1 MTVYGRINH
10 CNYKE
15 IQAMMGHHDTP
26 QDNLFLYNIYLENRV
41 RKDHPLRSIK
51 ELIDFNFIYKEVEDT
66 YGRNG
71 NVSVPPPI
79 ILKLMLLL
87 ILYNVRS
94 ERELMETIP
103 ERLDWLWFLGY
114 TLDAEIPDHSI
125 LSKARKRWGHVAFK
139 TFFERIVVQC
149 VNTGLVDG
157 TKIFMDASLI
167 DANASN
173 NSVVDTHSLKRYLN
187 AGYQELEKR
196 LDDTLGPYSDVN
208 RRYTSTTD
216 PDASIVRHG
225 KGKPKL
231 QYKTHRAVDPG
242 HEIITAVEVTPGA
255 VNEGHKMTSLIE
267 SHEANTGTKITTVV
281 ADSQYGTKENLL
293 TCHDEGIK
301 AYMPVVKLLNENTGS
316 REGIFPED
324 RFTYDKETDT
334 YTCPAGK
341 ILKKR
346 TLHENK
352 QNIEY
357 AASKKDCAVCAVR
370 SECTKSRGPRT
381 VQRHVRQEE
390 LDRMLTIAR
399 SHQAR
404 SDLKTRKHLM
414 ERSYARSTR
423 FGFDRARWRGVWKVA
438 IQEYLVAAIQN
449 IQALI
454 RYAKQPTKG
463 VLTLSSL
470 TAIKTDICQPIELF
484 IIAFGLYILRM
495 RERSKNHYL
504 LPTL

>member
-1 MTVYGRINH
+1 
-10 CNYKE
+10 
-15 IQAMMGHHDTP
+15 
-26 QDNLFLYNIYLENRV
+26 
-41 RKDHPLRSIK
+41 
-51 ELIDFNFIYKEVEDT
+51 
-66 YGRNG
+66 
-71 NVSVPPPI
+71 
-79 ILKLMLLL
+79 
-87 ILYNVRS
+87 
-94 ERELMETIP
+94 
-103 ERLDWLWFLGY
+103 
-114 TLDAEIPDHSI
+114 
-125 LSKARKRWGHVAFK
+125 
-139 TFFERIVVQC
+139 
-149 VNTGLVDG
+149 
-157 TKIFMDASLI
+157 MDASLI

-173 NSVVDTHSLKRYLN
+173 NSVVDTNSLKRYLKT
-187 AGYQELEKR
+187 GYQELEKR
-196 LDDTLGPYSDVN
+196 LDDNLGPYSDVN
-208 RRYTSTTD
+208 RRYASTTD

-231 QYKTHRAVDPG
+231 QYKTHRAVDPE

-267 SHEANTGTKITTVV
+267 SHEVNTGTKITTVV

-301 AYMPVVKLLNENTGS
+301 AHMPVVKLLNGDTGS

-341 ILKKR
+341 TLKKR

-370 SECTKSRGPRT
+370 SDCTKSRGPRT

-404 SDLKTRKHLM
+404 GDLKTRKHLTHLPQFAPIFH
-414 ERSYARSTR
+414 R
-423 FGFDRARWRGVWKVA
+423 
-438 IQEYLVAAIQN
+438 
-449 IQALI
+449 I
-454 RYAKQPTKG
+454 RQ
-463 VLTLSSL
+463 
-470 TAIKTDICQPIELF
+470 
-484 IIAFGLYILRM
+484 
-495 RERSKNHYL
+495 
-504 LPTL
+504 

>member
-1 MTVYGRINH
+1 
-10 CNYKE
+10 
-15 IQAMMGHHDTP
+15 MMGYQDPP
-26 QDNLFLYNIYLENRV
+26 QENMFLYNIYLENRV
-41 RKDHPLRSIK
+41 RKDHPLRRIS
-51 ELIDFNFIYKEVEDT
+51 EVIDFDFIYKEVEDK
-66 YGRNG
+66 YGKNG
-71 NVSVPPPI
+71 NVSVPPPV
-79 ILKLMLLL
+79 ILKLIFLFFF
-87 ILYNVRS
+87 YNVRS
-94 ERELMETIP
+94 ERELMETLP
-103 ERLDWLWFLGY
+103 ERIDWLWFLGY
-114 TLDAEIPDHSI
+114 NLDSGIPDHSVI
-125 LSKARKRWGHVAFK
+125 SKARARWGKEIFK
-139 TFFERIVVQC
+139 QFFERIVVQC
-149 VNTGLVDG
+149 VEKGLVDG

-173 NSVVDTHSLKRYLN
+173 NSVIDTNSLKRYLDT
-187 AGYQELEKR
+187 GYQELEKR
-196 LDDTLGPYSDVN
+196 LDDALGPFSDVN
-208 RRYTSTTD
+208 RRYASTTD

-231 QYKTHRAVDPG
+231 QYKTHRTVDPE

-281 ADSQYGTKENLL
+281 ADSLYGTKENLI

-301 AYMPVVKLLNENTGS
+301 AHMPVVKLLNENIGS
-316 REGIFPED
+316 REGIFPENRFAYD
-324 RFTYDKETDT
+324 RKTDM

-341 ILKKR
+341 TLKKR

-357 AASKKDCAVCAVR
+357 AASKKDCTVCTAR
-370 SECTKSRGPRT
+370 SDCTKSRGPRT

-390 LDRMLTIAR
+390 LDLMLTIAR

-438 IQEYLVAAIQN
+438 IQEYLIAAIQN
-449 IQALI
+449 IQILI
-454 RYAKQPTKG
+454 RYAKQPTKV
-463 VLTLSSL
+463 VLTLPLL
-470 TAIKTDICQPIELF
+470 TVFKTDICRSIELV

-495 RERSKNHYL
+495 RERSKNHFL